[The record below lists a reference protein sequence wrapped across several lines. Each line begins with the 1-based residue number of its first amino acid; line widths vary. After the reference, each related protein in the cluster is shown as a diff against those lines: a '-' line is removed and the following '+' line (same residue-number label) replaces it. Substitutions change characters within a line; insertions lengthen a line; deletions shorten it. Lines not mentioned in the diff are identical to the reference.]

1 MDDGTPTLEVGFSIN
16 AEGSFDTL
24 KQLQDFMQTTE
35 FKTFQSAKEIE
46 RVTGGMVKLGNA
58 GIQVNTFGNELT
70 RLGQSSKQ
78 AERDAESMI
87 KAVGRQI
94 DVFGKSASE
103 VRAYRAEL
111 RAMAA
116 EEAGNT
122 DVAQRLR
129 ATVAEYNRL
138 DAASKKASSSVGG
151 TRAAMQGLSFQAQD
165 AFTQISMGTNV
176 LSVLAI
182 QGGQAAGQMANMGGK
197 LGAVANFM
205 IGPWGLAITGGMLVL
220 GALTK
225 GMFEGANAAET
236 KAKAAKELT
245 DAIDK
250 MAESTRAATT
260 TEWESQRAT
269 LASAAAMRQKAVV
282 ARTATIETLAL
293 ARAELARAMA
303 ASAAPDPNRGQ
314 DGGLDFDLVQAG
326 QIQQQIKS
334 LDGVLA
340 AQQKTLQ
347 QTTVSFRE
355 AQAVYIGANIA
366 GRLDKQTG
374 ATREYEKQLSG
385 LNAELRRT
393 GDVDKY
399 AAARLKLERSYSA
412 ERDAIKDTEKA
423 HRAAT
428 VSRKGLTDAQ
438 KDAAKVAREIAAAS
452 AAATK
457 EANDYAEAQQKA
469 AATMGMTAKQLRE
482 YADAAAIAKA
492 PTDAL
497 KQAIRDAA
505 AEREKAYS
513 GKEASDFRTNIL
525 QPLENELAL
534 YGLVGPVRAAATL
547 ELEKEAFIAKNGA
560 EAWREYHAAK
570 SQLIARDASADAEA
584 ERIARMRR
592 DMDLLVD
599 SARRAG
605 EGMERAFGRAGG
617 AIGQTLVILAEY
629 QKAQKDIAADK
640 TLSAEQKRIARTRVQ
655 VEATGDLIGE
665 TKKLFKEHSTAYKA
679 MEAAEKAYR
688 IVQFAMSVQ
697 AMVQNVAET
706 LGFVAN
712 SAARSTAAGA
722 EGIATQSKLPFPYN
736 IAAMAA
742 TGAALVAAGIAIAG
756 SFGGGG
762 KSGAPASNTGVGS
775 VLGDPSAKS
784 ESIKNAI
791 DALKQ
796 VDLLTNSY
804 SRQMAASL
812 RSIDN
817 QIGGVASLVARS
829 GDINASAGV
838 TEGFKMNGFGNLLS
852 KIPLIGG
859 ILGGL
864 FGSKTTVTGSGLY
877 GGAQS
882 IGSIIDG
889 GFDASYYSDIQKKKK
904 FFGITTGTSYSTQYS
919 GADPNLENQFSLI
932 LRSFNDAV
940 AAAAVPLGEST
951 LEIQNRLRSFVVD
964 IGRIDLQGLS
974 GTEVEEKL
982 AAVFGKAADG
992 MANAAFPGL
1001 QTFQK
1006 VGEGLFETLVRVA
1019 STAEAVT
1026 TALDQMAG
1034 AAPQLSIAAKLG
1046 LADQFDSISDFTS
1059 AVGSYFEAFY
1069 TAEEQAAAKTAQ
1081 FTKVFASLGLAVP
1094 SSLAAF
1100 RALVEAQNLN
1110 TAAGQ
1115 ATYATLLQLA
1125 PAFADLQAS
1134 MEGAKSAADIAS
1146 ERNDLQRQ
1154 LLQLRGDAAAIRAL
1168 DLAKIDPSNR
1178 ALQQQIWDMQDA
1190 QEAAKVAQALADAWK
1205 SVGDT
1210 IMTEIQRIRGLNDTG
1225 TGGGFSAM
1233 LSQFNAANNAAR
1245 GGDQDAAKSLPG
1257 LSQALLTAAA
1267 NAATSKQELDRIR
1280 AQTAASLEATYGAI
1294 TALTKVNT
1302 ATPAISTLQGAADA
1316 QNAGAR
1322 SPANDDTALAIA
1334 DLRADMAADRQQTR
1348 DALAQIAGNT
1358 GRVAR
1363 KLDDV
1368 TADYGNAISTAQAA

>member
-35 FKTFQSAKEIE
+35 FTTFQSAKEIE

-78 AERDAESMI
+78 TERDAESMI
-87 KAVGRQI
+87 KAIGRQI

-116 EEAGNT
+116 DEAGNT

-138 DAASKKASSSVGG
+138 EASGKRATSSVGG
-151 TRAAMQGLSFQAQD
+151 TRQALQGLSFQAQD

-225 GMFEGANAAET
+225 GLFDSASAADR
-236 KAKAAKELT
+236 KAEAAKQLAT
-245 DAIDK
+245 AIDNL
-250 MAESTRAATT
+250 AASTRTATT
-260 TEWESQRAT
+260 TEWENQRAT
-269 LASAAAMRQKAVV
+269 LASAAAYRQQALD
-282 ARTATIETLAL
+282 ARTATIEKLAA
-293 ARAELARAMA
+293 ARADLATALA
-303 ASAAPDPNRGQ
+303 ASAKPNPLRGQ

-326 QIQQQIKS
+326 QIESRIKG
-334 LDGVLA
+334 LDGQLA
-340 AQQKTLQ
+340 EQQRKLA

-355 AQAVYIGANIA
+355 AQMVALGASIA
-366 GRLDKQTG
+366 GRLNSETG
-374 ATREYEKQLSG
+374 ATREYQKQLSTI
-385 LNAELRRT
+385 NAEFRKT

-399 AAARLKLERSYSA
+399 AAARLRLERTYAAEKESLQGSA
-412 ERDAIKDTEKA
+412 QS

-428 VSRKGLTDAQ
+428 TAQRGLTDAQ
-438 KDAAKVAREIAAAS
+438 RDSDKQAREAKATYDAARKASSDYADTQDRE
-452 AAATK
+452 AATL
-457 EANDYAEAQQKA
+457 
-469 AATMGMTAKQLRE
+469 GMTAKQMRE

-492 PTDAL
+492 VTAGDA
-497 KQAIRDAA
+497 QRIRDSAA
-505 AEREKAYS
+505 AREKAFS
-513 GKEASDFRTNIL
+513 AKAASDFQTNIL
-525 QPLENELAL
+525 QPLQNELAL
-534 YGLVGPVRAAATL
+534 YGLVGPARAAAAL

-570 SQLIARDASADAEA
+570 SQIIARDASADAEA
-584 ERIARMRR
+584 ERIVRMRQ

-617 AIGQTLVILAEY
+617 AIGGALVILAEY
-629 QKAQKDIAADK
+629 QKAQQEIAADK

-688 IVQFAMSVQ
+688 LVQFAMSVQ
-697 AMVQNVAET
+697 SMVQNVAET

-756 SFGGGG
+756 SFGGGS
-762 KSGAPASNTGVGS
+762 SGAPPSNTGTGS

-784 ESIKNAI
+784 DSIKNAI

-796 VDLLTNSY
+796 VDLLQNTY

-829 GDINASAGV
+829 GDINANAGV
-838 TEGFKMNGFGNLLS
+838 TEGFKMNGFGSLLS

-882 IGSIIDG
+882 VGSILDG

-904 FFGITTGTSYSTQYS
+904 LFGITTGTSYSTQYS

-932 LRSFNDAV
+932 LRSFNDAI

-951 LEIQNRLRSFVVD
+951 LDIQNRLRSFVVD

-974 GTEVEEKL
+974 GTEIQEKL
-982 AAVFGKAADG
+982 SAVFGKAADG

-1001 QTFQK
+1001 QQFQK

-1034 AAPQLSIAAKLG
+1034 AAPELSIAAKLG

-1069 TAEEQAAAKTAQ
+1069 TSEEQAAAKTAQ
-1081 FTKVFASLGLAVP
+1081 FAKVFDSLGLSVP
-1094 SSLAAF
+1094 GTLAAF
-1100 RALVEAQNLN
+1100 RALVEAQDLN

-1168 DLAKIDPSNR
+1168 DLAKVDPSNR

-1190 QEAAKVAQALADAWK
+1190 QEAAKAAQTLADAWK

-1210 IMTEIQRIRGLNDTG
+1210 IMTEINRIRGLTDTG
-1225 TGGGFSAM
+1225 TGGFAQM
-1233 LSQFNAANNAAR
+1233 LSQFNAANVAAR

-1257 LSQALLTAAA
+1257 LSQALLAAA
-1267 NAATSKQELDRIR
+1267 LNAATSKQEYDRIR

-1294 TALTKVNT
+1294 TALTKINT
-1302 ATPAISTLQGAADA
+1302 SAPSISTLEGAADA

-1322 SPANDDTALAIA
+1322 TAANDDTALAIA
-1334 DLRADMAADRQQTR
+1334 DLRAEMAAGRQESR

-1358 GRVAR
+1358 GRVA
-1363 KLDDV
+1363 KKFDDV
-1368 TADYGNAISTAQAA
+1368 TELSGGNAIATVAA